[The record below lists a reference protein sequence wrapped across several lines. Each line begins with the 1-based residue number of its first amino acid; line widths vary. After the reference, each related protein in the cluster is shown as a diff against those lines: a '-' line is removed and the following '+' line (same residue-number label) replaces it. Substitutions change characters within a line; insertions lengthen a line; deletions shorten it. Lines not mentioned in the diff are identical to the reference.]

1 VFEGLAKAMFTPQQL
16 GPKRGVFSCKIDRS
30 IFKSQPPFEMEDSV
44 QNLVLNI
51 HLGRSLYFS
60 MFCFL
65 CFGVDRFSFPAL
77 WILLRWEDFGMD
89 DNMANREMPGTEI
102 DPMQSQKPPQ
112 RQKHHLFQFKR
123 RLCSISDVGFMVPQY
138 SIDS

>member
-1 VFEGLAKAMFTPQQL
+1 ML
-16 GPKRGVFSCKIDRS
+16 
-30 IFKSQPPFEMEDSV
+30 
-44 QNLVLNI
+44 
-51 HLGRSLYFS
+51 
-60 MFCFL
+60 L

-112 RQKHHLFQFKR
+112 RQKPPFFSSKG

-138 SIDS
+138 SIDSYYFIFIYISSIDIHLNPFKPAR